1 MTPIKINIVNS
12 DKEPVSTD
20 FDLVCLEKLTHM
32 DKVVNYSVV
41 TIELPDY
48 KLTIR
53 FDWKEDKDI
62 KESDFVYVSESST
75 IFFTSQ
81 NQWGAIDLE
90 TKTIK
95 RHEQSTWKPTIEIK
109 EDFILIEDDLT
120 AESTRLNG
128 DRIHSVP
135 IDPPTELEEFE
146 DRIEYNSPV
155 FGRQVLKTK

>member
-1 MTPIKINIVNS
+1 MTAIKIKIINS
-12 DKEPVSTD
+12 DKEPESTD
-20 FDLVCLEKLTHM
+20 FDLICLEKVTHVE
-32 DKVVNYSVV
+32 KAVNYSVV

-53 FDWKEDKDI
+53 FDWKEDKGI
-62 KESDFVYVSESST
+62 KESDFVYIPESST

-95 RHEQSTWKPTIEIK
+95 RQEQSTWKPTIERK
-109 EDFILIEDDLT
+109 GDFILIEDDLT